1 MLDILKGKTKE
12 ELKYCLVVLDASGVM
27 RAVCDSDTDKLAEL
41 ARDTRGACLI
51 EVHPEGKTFTV
62 CDSPSN
68 VYKLLKVQLK

>member
-12 ELKYCLVVLDASGVM
+12 ELKYCLVVLDAAGVM

-51 EVHPEGKTFTV
+51 EVHPEGRTFAV
-62 CDSPSN
+62 CDAPQN
-68 VYKLLKVQLK
+68 IAKLLKIQLK